1 MIFGI
6 GCDIIE
12 VERIRKA
19 MENPKFSLKI
29 FTDSEL
35 NEIGEPINYNRAAG
49 FFCAKEA
56 ISKAL
61 GTGFRNFCFK
71 DIEIK
76 KDKNGKPYVLYL
88 KKEIEPQGS
97 KTSVSISHSK
107 ENAIAYCVI
116 ELI

>member
-12 VERIRKA
+12 IERIKKA

-29 FTDSEL
+29 FTDYEL
-35 NEIGEPINYNRAAG
+35 TEIGDPINYNRAAG
-49 FFCAKEA
+49 FFSAKEA
-56 ISKAL
+56 VAKAL

-76 KDKNGKPYVLYL
+76 KDKTGKPNVSYI
-88 KKEIEPQGS
+88 KKGIEPQNS
-97 KTSVSISHSK
+97 KTFISISHSK
-107 ENAIAYCVI
+107 ETAIAYCVI
-116 ELI
+116 ELM